1 MDENLFRS
9 YFVKLY
15 KSLVRMEEQFLELM
29 TEAESQAFVIY
40 TKGLKELA
48 QHFRCEREVLK
59 PKKAKN
65 LSKKKVTEITT
76 KLIFG
81 VGQQEKIKSSES
93 CRTVP
98 SSISG
103 FLQLRL
109 NEKKVKD

>member
-48 QHFRCEREVLK
+48 
-59 PKKAKN
+59 
-65 LSKKKVTEITT
+65 
-76 KLIFG
+76 
-81 VGQQEKIKSSES
+81 
-93 CRTVP
+93 
-98 SSISG
+98 
-103 FLQLRL
+103 
-109 NEKKVKD
+109 